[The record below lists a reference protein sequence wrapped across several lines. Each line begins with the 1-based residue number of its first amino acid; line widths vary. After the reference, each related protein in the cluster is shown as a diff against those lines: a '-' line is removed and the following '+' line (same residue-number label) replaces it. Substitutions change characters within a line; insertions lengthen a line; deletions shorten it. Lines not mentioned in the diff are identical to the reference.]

1 MEQSAARYLLRLDD
15 LCPMGRAERWK
26 PLLALVQELGIFPIL
41 AVIPRNEDRE
51 LMRGPADPEFW
62 PRLCALEAAGAA
74 IGLHGFRHLPCS
86 HGRSLVPLHRT
97 TEFAGASESTQ
108 RAWIRAGLE
117 ILRGK
122 GLKPKLW
129 VAPRHGFD
137 RTTLRVL
144 KQEGI
149 EMLSDGFARRP
160 FVRGGVVW
168 LPQQLWA
175 PEERGPG
182 LWTICIHP
190 DTETENGL
198 TELAGFLRVHRA
210 EFISVEQAVREFP
223 AQPYGLLHMVQGG
236 VALARIQASRMYR
249 KLRAV

>member
-1 MEQSAARYLLRLDD
+1 MERSAARYLLRLDD
-15 LCPMGRAERWK
+15 VCPTGRAERWK
-26 PLLALVQELGIFPIL
+26 PLLALVEELGICPIL
-41 AVIPRNEDRE
+41 AVIPQNEDRE
-51 LMRGPADPEFW
+51 LMRGPAEPDFW
-62 PRLCALEAAGAA
+62 PRLRALEAAGAA
-74 IGLHGFRHLPCS
+74 IGLHGFRHLACS
-86 HGRSLVPLHRT
+86 HGRSLAPLHRT
-97 TEFAGASESTQ
+97 TEFAGASESRQ
-108 RAWIRAGLE
+108 RAWIRAGLA

-149 EMLSDGFARRP
+149 ETLSDGFARRP

-190 DTETENGL
+190 DTATENGL
-198 TELAGFLRVHRA
+198 AGLAGFLRSHQADFV
-210 EFISVEQAVREFP
+210 SVEQALREFP
-223 AQPYGLLHMVQGG
+223 AQPYGLNHMVEGCA
-236 VALARIQASRMYR
+236 ALARIQMRQRFRWMR
-249 KLRAV
+249 G